1 VEIPNRLLIGL
12 LIFGILV
19 PLIFWGL
26 GLVPWWAALLI
37 VVAAPIGVFAVIILL
52 FYALWIASGS
62 H

>member
-1 VEIPNRLLIGL
+1 MEIPNGFLIGL

-19 PLIFWGL
+19 AALLWGFSV
-26 GLVPWWAALLI
+26 VPWWAALLCL
-37 VVAAPIGVFAVIILL
+37 VVAPIAACVVLILL